1 MAESQPIRALPA
13 RPSIEFLKK
22 TAKERL
28 DALRAVDASAQL
40 ADAQL
45 ALAREFGF
53 PNWRALAAKIEADQ
67 PRPDKEDLHK
77 RFRSAVNAGLLD
89 DVKQLLQTNPELANA
104 PIFSFGSRPIH
115 QAKANVAML
124 DLLLSRGADI
134 NLKSDWPPG
143 PWGVLEMADEQSAN
157 LLIQRGAVVDVFAAA
172 HLNKLDGLRELLDA
186 DPSLVHSRGGDGC
199 LPLHFATSAEAID
212 LLLSRGAEID
222 ARDVDHEST
231 AAQWAVPRPPGQGPD
246 ASSQSD
252 RRLSRV
258 RMLVD
263 RGATVD
269 VFMAAALND
278 VKILTTIL
286 DHDSAAIN
294 RRVGDSGYAL
304 CPEGPGR
311 HIYIYSLVE
320 GKTPFQIAAEFGSDE
335 CSSLLL
341 AKSTPRQRFL
351 AACTTGDEPRA
362 REVLSQEPQLI
373 ATLSP
378 SERGLLAGAAWA
390 GNAPAVKLMLDLGFD
405 PIAPGPDTGTALH
418 CAAWQGRREIVR
430 MILSHERVLAR
441 RDELVNAIEPTH
453 QAKPFGWC
461 CHGSINCRNPAGD
474 YPAVAKELLA
484 AGAIPDPNRSPA
496 SDAVEEAIARFNR
509 SRES

>member
-13 RPSIEFLKK
+13 RPSLEFLKK

-28 DALRAVDASAQL
+28 HALRAVDPSTRL
-40 ADAQL
+40 AEVQL
-45 ALAREFGF
+45 ALAREYGF
-53 PNWRALAAKIEADQ
+53 PSWRALAAAIEAAQ

-77 RFRSAVNAGLLD
+77 QFRSAVNAGLLD
-89 DVKQLLQTNPELANA
+89 EVSQLLQANPELANA
-104 PIFSFGSRPIH
+104 PIFAFGGRPVH
-115 QAKANVAML
+115 HAKANAAML

-143 PWGVLEMADEQSAN
+143 PWGVLEMADEQSAKF
-157 LLIQRGAVVDVFAAA
+157 LIQRGAVVDVFAAA
-172 HLNKLDGLRELLDA
+172 HLNQLDRLRALLEA

-199 LPLHFATSAEAID
+199 LPLHFATSAEAMD

-231 AAQWAVPRPPGQGPD
+231 AAQWALPRPPGQSPD
-246 ASSQSD
+246 GSLQFD

-263 RGATVD
+263 RGASVD

-278 VKILTTIL
+278 VKILNKIL
-286 DHDSAAIN
+286 DHDSAAGD

-320 GKTPFQIAAEFGSDE
+320 GKTPFQIATEFGSHE
-335 CSSLLL
+335 CSRLLL

-351 AACTTGDEPRA
+351 AACTIGDEPQA
-362 REVLSQEPQLI
+362 RETISQEPELI

-378 SERGLLAGAAWA
+378 SERALLAGAAWA
-390 GNAPAVKLMLDLGFD
+390 GSAPAVKLMLDLGFD
-405 PIAPGPDTGTALH
+405 PLAPGPDTGTPLH

-430 MILSHERVLAR
+430 MILSHERVLPR
-441 RDELVNAIEPTH
+441 RNELVNAIEPTH
-453 QAKPFGWC
+453 QSSPFGWC
-461 CHGSINCRNPAGD
+461 CHGSVNCRNPAGD
-474 YPAVAKELLA
+474 YPGVAEELLA

-496 SDAVEEAIARFNR
+496 SDAVEEVIARFSR
-509 SRES
+509 SKAP